1 MRLIDADEL
10 RKEKL
15 DLIDREKLVQEIK
28 SQSNRLCLGNIST
41 SDIDVEDIV
50 QLIVDAPTV
59 EAEPV
64 RHGKWVNKNWN
75 WYCSECDKPGYKGHI
90 PAEPDLDYCPNCGAK
105 MDGE

>member
-1 MRLIDADEL
+1 MTRLIDADEL
-10 RKEKL
+10 KKKAHWMESL
-15 DLIDREKLVQEIK
+15 DGQGIPFDVLAVSVSSIDL
-28 SQSNRLCLGNIST
+28 
-41 SDIDVEDIV
+41 
-50 QLIVDAPTV
+50 APTV

>member
-10 RKEKL
+10 KKELK
-15 DLIDREKLVQEIK
+15 DM
-28 SQSNRLCLGNIST
+28 
-41 SDIDVEDIV
+41 DIVLANHNVEDWIDE
-50 QLIVDAPTV
+50 QPTV